1 MYRNWISIFSIA
13 LLMFLANVDVA
24 SAKKSRSSHT
34 AARARVKQEPRPS
47 RAGRLSRPSQT
58 KGKVSRRESTRHEK
72 VARGKAARSERH
84 SRHVASSHPSSRQGS
99 RQGKH
104 QRYVAETR
112 ASDSPAPRPASS
124 GISSERAT
132 EIQKAL
138 IKAGYMDGPP
148 SGQYDDATT
157 QAMKQY
163 QSANGLPQTGLPSA
177 PLLKRLGVP
186 KRSSDGYAVPVNTV
200 SETEKKRPTQ

>member
-1 MYRNWISIFSIA
+1 MRRRWICICVA
-13 LLMFLANVDVA
+13 LVMFLVSADVA
-24 SAKKSRSSHT
+24 SAKKSRASH
-34 AARARVKQEPRPS
+34 AAS
-47 RAGRLSRPSQT
+47 RAHAKREARSSRTSGV
-58 KGKVSRRESTRHEK
+58 KGKLSRRESSRRDKGARGK
-72 VARGKAARSERH
+72 VARSGKRSRD
-84 SRHVASSHPSSRQGS
+84 VASSRRRDRHRG
-99 RQGKH
+99 
-104 QRYVAETR
+104 YVTEARTP
-112 ASDSPAPRPASS
+112 DSAPARPASS
-124 GISSERAT
+124 GIPSERAT
-132 EIQKAL
+132 EIQRAL

-177 PLLKRLGVP
+177 PSLKKLGVP